1 MKGDI
6 RFMKFF
12 ASLPDVDLHLK
23 STDSVGMTP
32 LHWAAT
38 EGFIPTVALLLN
50 DLESADNNTTSIS
63 KDTASSSS
71 SSSSSSLMI
80 ESSDSRVGGKK
91 KDAVINVRDNS
102 GCTPLL
108 IAAQYGH
115 ADLAAFLIRK
125 GANPNAVDDARD
137 TALHWAAYKGSVPVC
152 GLLMHLN
159 GVDAQLTTKDTFG
172 QTPLHLASLRG
183 NTDVVRYL
191 LEQAETSTY
200 QQSSKMTATS
210 TDSTCR
216 VGSRSLPSSSVSQL
230 DGLSNIG
237 SSSSSSNLPKT
248 LLTMSDRDGKTPLDL
263 AIKKKRV
270 AVEIIL
276 KNYMDKYCNDS
287 STSIRYVLKKCCSLS
302 NWKVWFGL
310 AQGSLEIQPPKAI
323 FWFVI
328 FSQLLGTVF
337 IEFYL
342 FMPIFSRSSVEEGR
356 LWDCTI
362 LNCFRFTLSILMWLS
377 FILCH
382 ETDPGTLSNSSMET
396 KRQLTYYIN
405 DNVAIKR
412 KMETL
417 TMELR
422 RLYDQ
427 TLDSYADAN
436 NIKNQ
441 PGRLSL
447 CHTCHIAKPL
457 RSKHC
462 KVSNKCVL
470 LFDHNC
476 PFLGTTIGLYNY
488 RYFFSYIVTMSLLLV
503 HFIIT
508 WVTYVRRGDKI
519 QWGWLALFV
528 YLSMFS
534 LMVGGLLAYHTQLI
548 YKNLS
553 TNEHQN
559 IWRYVYL
566 RDEYGRYFNP
576 FNRGFFGN
584 FYMRLFPG
592 PDAYI
597 LPGWYSV
604 SDSFP
609 VNNKDSGKKEKSDS
623 EAEEKQKLIEMF
635 A

>member
-1 MKGDI
+1 M
-6 RFMKFF
+6 RFMNFF
-12 ASLPDVDLHLK
+12 ATLPDVDLHLK

-38 EGFIPTVALLLN
+38 EGSIPIVALLLN
-50 DLESADNNTTSIS
+50 NLESTDSNTTTTL
-63 KDTASSSS
+63 KDS
-71 SSSSSSLMI
+71 SSSSSSLMM
-80 ESSDSRVGGKK
+80 ESSDSRVVGIK

-125 GANPNAVDDARD
+125 GANPNAVDDSRD
-137 TALHWAAYKGSVPVC
+137 TALHWAAYKGSVDVC

-159 GVDAQLTTKDTFG
+159 GVDTQLSTKDTYG

-183 NTDVVRYL
+183 CTDVVRYL

-200 QQSSKMTATS
+200 RQSSKISTTS
-210 TDSTCR
+210 TDSISR
-216 VGSRSLPSSSVSQL
+216 VGSRSLPSSSASQL
-230 DGLSNIG
+230 DGVSSIG
-237 SSSSSSNLPKT
+237 SSSSSSSLPKT

-263 AIKKKRV
+263 ALKKNKV
-270 AVEIIL
+270 AVELLL
-276 KNYMDKYCNDS
+276 KDYMDKYCNDS
-287 STSIRYVLKKCCSLS
+287 SSSIRYFLKKVCSLS

-310 AQGSLEIQPPKAI
+310 AQGSIEVQPPKAI
-323 FWFVI
+323 FWSVVI
-328 FSQLLGTVF
+328 FQLIGTVF

-342 FMPIFSRSSVEEGR
+342 FLPIFSRSSMEEGR

-362 LNCFRFTLSILMWLS
+362 LNCLRFTFSILMWLS

-382 ETDPGTLSNSSMET
+382 ETDPGTLSNASLET
-396 KRQLTYYIN
+396 KRQLTYLCN
-405 DNVAIKR
+405 DNMEIKR

-417 TMELR
+417 TKELHK
-422 RLYDQ
+422 LYDQ
-427 TLDSYADAN
+427 TLDSYADVCHN
-436 NIKNQ
+436 KNQ
-441 PGRLSL
+441 SARLPL

-462 KVSNKCVL
+462 RVSNKCIL
-470 LFDHNC
+470 LFDHHC

-488 RYFFSYIVTMSLLLV
+488 RYFFSYLVTMTVLIF

-519 QWGWLALFV
+519 QWGWLALFIF
-528 YLSMFS
+528 LSIFI
-534 LMVGGLLAYHTQLI
+534 LMTGGLLAYHIQLI
-548 YKNLS
+548 SKNLS

-559 IWRYVYL
+559 VWRYTYL

-576 FNRGFFGN
+576 FHRGFCGN
-584 FYMRLFPG
+584 FYTRLFPG

-597 LPGWYSV
+597 LPGRYSV

-609 VNNKDSGKKEKSDS
+609 SNNNHDSDKKEKSDS
-623 EAEEKQKLIEMF
+623 ESEEKQQLMETF
-635 A
+635 V